1 VTALVV
7 LGARLVRAGGRLRL
21 WSVIGGCA
29 IAVALL
35 TTAWALPDAL
45 YPVTDP
51 MTIDARRAPLVALLE
66 GLTVPVLVLVL
77 TVARLSSQ
85 VRDRRLAS
93 LRLLGVSRTH
103 AAVVAAVE
111 NLLPAL
117 AGAGLGVGGYLA
129 VRAALARVLGDQLQ
143 APIALPVPQLA
154 LVVTGVVA
162 LSVALA
168 LAPLRR
174 IGRPR
179 DGHADS
185 VVRKPSLWRLAP
197 LAASVAAFVGLL
209 ALPAGGYG
217 ALVTPLFLT
226 GILSGALGIVLA
238 APLVTFAAASG
249 LVRTGRVTGVLAGR
263 GIQTQSAPIG
273 RRVVALGLAV
283 YVVVGG
289 AGMLGVYE
297 NTLYLKAAIHQIE
310 VGPQEIA
317 VTTSGSLPGTL
328 VADLAHVAGVRA
340 VIPVYPIGDSRCGVG
355 AVEGECASVFV
366 GTCDGLSALMVV
378 TGCRDDQPAWI
389 TADPR
394 GYQDE
399 MPPVARVDSIDV
411 TVDDGQDGPT
421 HTVELT
427 ATLTQDVPATT
438 RKWVWPGQA
447 DVFIPASLAERWGV
461 APTVATVVA
470 DAGAQIRLEVQQVAE
485 RDDAQA
491 FSGDLHDYNQV
502 VSTRTAA
509 WTVMALGIAVAL
521 LTYALS
527 TVDRARETRRPRA
540 RLVAL
545 GVPAGLLRRVG
556 GVQNAIPLVAT
567 VLLAAGLGLVTT
579 LALSHTAD
587 QPFAIAPGVAVTLFG
602 GVVLGAALVSAAT
615 MPLTRGRTRASDL
628 REE

>member
-1 VTALVV
+1 MTALVI
-7 LGARLVRAGGRLRL
+7 LGARLARAGGRLRL

-29 IAVALL
+29 IAVAILA
-35 TTAWALPDAL
+35 TAWALPDAL
-45 YPVTDP
+45 YPVTGP
-51 MTIDARRAPLVALLE
+51 MTVDARRAPLVTLLE
-66 GLTVPVLVLVL
+66 GLTVPVLALVL

-103 AAVVAAVE
+103 AGVVGAVE
-111 NLLPAL
+111 NLVPAL

-129 VRAALARVLGDQLQ
+129 LRAAMAQLIGDQLH
-143 APIALPVPQLA
+143 APIALPLPQLA
-154 LVVTGVVA
+154 LVATAVVA
-162 LSVALA
+162 FSVALA

-185 VVRKPSLWRLAP
+185 VIRQPSLWRLAP

-209 ALPAGGYG
+209 SLPAGGYG

-226 GILSGALGIVLA
+226 GILSGALGIALA
-238 APLVTFAAASG
+238 APVVTFVAASG
-249 LVRTGRVTGVLAGR
+249 LVRSGRVTGVLAGR

-283 YVVVGG
+283 YIVVGG
-289 AGMLGVYE
+289 AGLLGVYE

-310 VGPQEIA
+310 VGPQEIGIS
-317 VTTSGSLPGTL
+317 TSGPLTGTL
-328 VADLAHVAGVRA
+328 AADLGRVAGVRA
-340 VIPVYPIGDSRCGVG
+340 VVPGYPIDDSRCSVG
-355 AVEGECASVFV
+355 TVDGGCASVFV

-389 TADPR
+389 AADLRAYKDNVTA
-394 GYQDE
+394 
-399 MPPVARVDSIDV
+399 VDSINV
-411 TVDDGQDGPT
+411 TVDDGRDRPT
-421 HTVELT
+421 HTVELA
-427 ATLTQDVPATT
+427 ATFTQNVPATT
-438 RKWVWPGQA
+438 REWVWPGRA
-447 DVFIPASLAERWGV
+447 DVFIPASLAESWGV
-461 APTVATVVA
+461 APTGAAVIA
-470 DAGAQIRLEVQQVAE
+470 DAGAQIRVQVEQVAQRHSAQSFSLE
-485 RDDAQA
+485 LRDYD
-491 FSGDLHDYNQV
+491 QV
-502 VSTRTAA
+502 VSIRTAA
-509 WTVMALGIAVAL
+509 WTVMSLAIGVAL

-527 TVDRARETRRPRA
+527 TIDRALETRRARA
-540 RLVAL
+540 RLVSL
-545 GVPAGLLRRVG
+545 GVPARLLRRVG
-556 GVQNAIPLVAT
+556 SVQNAIPLVSNI
-567 VLLAAGLGLVTT
+567 VLAAGLGLVTT
-579 LALSHTAD
+579 LALSHNAD